1 VVRKKNKY
9 STAFSSGS
17 LLFKEA
23 DAVINNISD
32 PDRFMKGEENIDY
45 SFIPINS
52 DASKKRL
59 GGELTKRLMK
69 LKDPQFI
76 EQYLAGSRQDKL
88 LILFY
93 AVCRTYRLISDFM
106 LQTVLKKWHNLD
118 FEVTSD
124 DFRNFLYIYMDRHP
138 ELENLTPLTVQKRSS
153 TVIKM
158 LKELGLIKDG
168 KLIKNEYNPAI
179 LKRIVANGDAWF
191 LEILLL
197 NQQERDEITQL

>member
-1 VVRKKNKY
+1 VRKKNKY